1 MIALVGFAVGY
12 AVGAQQGREG
22 LAKMIAAWQQI
33 QASDEF
39 AAAIETGKNVLS
51 QTARSVLSMGTGEVK
66 NLMDRRLRAA

>member
-1 MIALVGFAVGY
+1 MMALVGFAVGY

-22 LAKMIAAWQQI
+22 LTKMIAAWQQI

-39 AAAIETGKNVLS
+39 AAAIETGKSLLS